1 MAHNDQERPCRQ
13 QTFLV
18 RSYEISIIVIIGA
31 NGVSLPKRPDELVGL
46 SGVAAPAKDDCKPGR
61 MR

>member
-13 QTFLV
+13 QTFPV

-31 NGVSLPKRPDELVGL
+31 IGISLPKRPNELVGL
-46 SGVAAPAKDDCKPGR
+46 SGIASPAKDDCERRAG
-61 MR
+61 